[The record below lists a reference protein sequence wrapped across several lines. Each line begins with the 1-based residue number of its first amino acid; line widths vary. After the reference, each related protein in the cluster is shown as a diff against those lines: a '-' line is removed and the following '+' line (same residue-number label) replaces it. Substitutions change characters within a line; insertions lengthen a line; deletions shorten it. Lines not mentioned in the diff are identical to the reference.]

1 MTRRATASAPGS
13 CGELAQGMLRG
24 EYFLVS
30 CPIDMRSTAS
40 VELAPGGGDI
50 RAPASAPKAR
60 RAVALTLAHFGRND
74 LSARLILQ
82 SPLPRGKG
90 MASSTADIAAAIAA
104 TAAALSAPMPPALI
118 AQLALRIEPSDGVM
132 LPGIALFDHKRGNL
146 ARAIGDPPPMRVL
159 ALDFGGGV
167 DTLAFNR
174 VNRDRA
180 LKRLQPAFAEA
191 LALIKQGIRN
201 ASAADIGAG
210 ATLSALTNQPLL
222 HKPQLDAALRL
233 AREVG
238 ALGVNAAHS
247 GATLGILLPDDPDL
261 AARAETRA
269 RQQLRGVQRIHNRR
283 VIGGGVITC
292 AGAAAAQNDPPPTKP
307 NGKASQWQT

>member
-1 MTRRATASAPGS
+1 MMRRATASAPGS

-30 CPIDMRSTAS
+30 CPIDMRSAAS
-40 VELAPGGGDI
+40 VALTPGSGDI

-60 RAVALTLAHFGRND
+60 RAIALTLAHFGISDMDVR
-74 LSARLILQ
+74 LSLQ
-82 SPLPRGKG
+82 NPLPRGKG

-118 AQLALRIEPSDGVM
+118 AQIALRIEPSDGVL

-146 ARAIGDPPPMRVL
+146 AHTIGDPSPMRVL

-174 VNRDRA
+174 VNRDLA
-180 LKRLQPAFAEA
+180 LKRLQPAFKEA
-191 LALIKQGIRN
+191 LALIKQGIR
-201 ASAADIGAG
+201 SGSPADIGAG

-222 HKPQLDAALRL
+222 YKPQLDATLRL
-233 AREVG
+233 AREIG
-238 ALGVNAAHS
+238 GLGVNAAHS
-247 GATLGILLPDDPDL
+247 GAMLGILLPDDPEL
-261 AARAETRA
+261 AAHAETRA
-269 RQQLRGVQRIHNRR
+269 RQHLRGVQRIYNRR
-283 VIGGGVITC
+283 IIGGGVITC
-292 AGAAAAQNDPPPTKP
+292 IAAATQNAPPPSKP
-307 NGKASQWQT
+307 NRKATQWQK

>member
-1 MTRRATASAPGS
+1 MIRRATASAPGS

-24 EYFLVS
+24 DYFLVS

-40 VELAPGGGDI
+40 VELAPGNGRI
-50 RAPASAPKAR
+50 HAPASAPKAR
-60 RAVALTLAHFGRND
+60 RAVALTLAHLGRSD
-74 LSARLILQ
+74 LNARLSLQ

-104 TAAALSAPMPPALI
+104 TAAALRVPMPPALI

-132 LPGIALFDHKRGNL
+132 LPGIALFDHKRGKL
-146 ARAIGDPPPMRVL
+146 AHPLGDPPPMRVL

-180 LKRLQPAFAEA
+180 LKRLQPAFKEA
-191 LALIKQGIRN
+191 LALVKQGIRN
-201 ASAADIGAG
+201 GSAADVGAG

-233 AREVG
+233 ARQVG
-238 ALGVNAAHS
+238 GVGVNAAHS
-247 GATLGILLPDDPDL
+247 GGALGILLPDDPDL
-261 AARAETRA
+261 AAHAQTRA

-292 AGAAAAQNDPPPTKP
+292 VPAQNDPPPSKP
-307 NGKASQWQT
+307 IRKASQWQT

>member
-1 MTRRATASAPGS
+1 
-13 CGELAQGMLRG
+13 MLRG

-40 VELAPGGGDI
+40 VELAPGSGDI
-50 RAPASAPKAR
+50 RAPAAAPKAR
-60 RAVALTLAHFGRND
+60 RAIALTLAHFGISD
-74 LSARLILQ
+74 LDARLCLQ

-104 TAAALSAPMPPALI
+104 TAAALCAPIPPALI
-118 AQLALRIEPSDGVM
+118 AQIALRVEPSDGVM

-146 ARAIGDPPPMRVL
+146 ARTIGDPPPMRVL

-191 LALIKQGIRN
+191 LALIKQGIR
-201 ASAADIGAG
+201 SGSPADIGKG

-222 HKPQLDAALRL
+222 YKPQLHSALRL

-238 ALGVNAAHS
+238 GLGVNAAHS
-247 GATLGILLPDDPDL
+247 GAALGILLPDDPDL
-261 AARAETRA
+261 AAHAQTRA
-269 RQQLRGVQRIHNRR
+269 RQQLPGVQRIHNRR
-283 VIGGGVITC
+283 IIGGGVTTYVP
-292 AGAAAAQNDPPPTKP
+292 AAAAQTDPPPTKP
-307 NGKASQWQT
+307 NRKATQWQK